1 MNQFVDFFF
10 REIFDFRI
18 YTHLP
23 LSENGWVVLKFTMR
37 KAISLKIKKR
47 GKAVNLLAPDLS
59 GVLFAIFGAVTA
71 L

>member
-1 MNQFVDFFF
+1 
-10 REIFDFRI
+10 
-18 YTHLP
+18 
-23 LSENGWVVLKFTMR
+23 MR